1 MQHFSIS
8 GTIRESMGK
17 AALKALRAEGLVPC
31 NLYGADQ
38 KNVLFTVSAK
48 ALKAVTNTPKSYIID
63 VTLDNGSTY
72 TAILHELQWHPV
84 TD

>member
-1 MQHFSIS
+1 
-8 GTIRESMGK
+8 MGK

-63 VTLDNGSTY
+63 VTLDNGSTS
-72 TAILHELQWHPV
+72 TAIPHELN
-84 TD
+84 

>member
-38 KNVLFTVSAK
+38 
-48 ALKAVTNTPKSYIID
+48 
-63 VTLDNGSTY
+63 
-72 TAILHELQWHPV
+72 
-84 TD
+84 